1 MQVEDGPS
9 SVTVLSHEED
19 AMSLFSPSI
28 KQGKTYFPVKVL
40 HSRIVTLKKSDIVGL
55 LVFLFA

>member
-28 KQGKTYFPVKVL
+28 KQGKTFYFPHQNAAFQDCCFKVYL
-40 HSRIVTLKKSDIVGL
+40 I
-55 LVFLFA
+55 FLDF

>member
-1 MQVEDGPS
+1 MQVEDVPS

-28 KQGKTYFPVKVL
+28 KQGKTLIF
-40 HSRIVTLKKSDIVGL
+40 
-55 LVFLFA
+55 

>member
-28 KQGKTYFPVKVL
+28 KQGKTFIFLSKYCIP
-40 HSRIVTLKKSDIVGL
+40 GL
-55 LVFLFA
+55 LL